1 MSVGRHFHKL
11 LILLIAERLAGNGME
26 VALSTAWDDESRT
39 GQIERICTGKAA
51 NPYAPL
57 RSGVAYQLAAFF
69 CPNAFATGVDM
80 KQVLASLR
88 SGNWKALLACFLYF
102 DTGFTA
108 WVMFGPLAPYISKQL
123 QLSPMQ
129 AGFLVAVPV
138 LSASIVRVTLGNLF
152 QSVNGRTLALM
163 GIFLSA
169 LPAVMLLLP
178 VVPNYQLLLTL
189 GTLLGIGGASFAIAL
204 PMAGSSY
211 PPQVQGLVLGLAAA
225 GNVGAVVDGFLFPSL
240 AQHWGWQRATAA
252 VLPLLA
258 LTAVAVMLWAED
270 RSSKAGNARHAF
282 VGFVISL
289 LSVMGLVQ
297 LVSAGVFGSGKT
309 GQLLLPALGA
319 AVALAVLPRK
329 YLNVLRE
336 RDTWIVMLVYS
347 ITFGGFVGMS
357 SYVSLLLT
365 TQYALS
371 KVDAGMFMAALS
383 FTGAMVRPVGGLL
396 ADRVSGVKVLL
407 VLLLAI
413 ALCNVGFATLAPGLN
428 AALALLAAL
437 YLCFG
442 LGNGAT
448 FQLVPHRWRGKTG
461 LMTGIIGAAGGI
473 GGFYLP
479 VIMGIAK
486 ESTGSYQPGF
496 ATFAVLAAIGFIS
509 VAALQRQWLAWSAPA
524 GVQLALDAAAA
535 E

>member
-1 MSVGRHFHKL
+1 
-11 LILLIAERLAGNGME
+11 
-26 VALSTAWDDESRT
+26 
-39 GQIERICTGKAA
+39 
-51 NPYAPL
+51 
-57 RSGVAYQLAAFF
+57 
-69 CPNAFATGVDM
+69 M
-80 KQVLASLR
+80 KQVIASLK

-108 WVMFGPLAPYISKQL
+108 WVMFGPLAPYIAKQL
-123 QLSPMQ
+123 TLSPTQ
-129 AGFLVAVPV
+129 SGFLVAVPV

-152 QSVNGRTLALM
+152 QSVNGRGLALL
-163 GIFLSA
+163 GIALSA
-169 LPAVMLLLP
+169 VPALLLLLP
-178 VVPNYQLLLTL
+178 IVPTYSLLLVL
-189 GTLLGIGGASFAIAL
+189 GGFLGVGGASFAIAL

-211 PPQVQGLVLGLAAA
+211 PPRVQGLVLGLAAA
-225 GNVGAVVDGFLFPSL
+225 GNIGAVIDGFVFPTL
-240 AQHWGWQRATAA
+240 AQHFGWQRATAA

-258 LTAVAVMLWAED
+258 LTAAAVLLWAED
-270 RSSKAGNARHAF
+270 RSAKSGSPVRAL
-282 VGFVISL
+282 VGFGVSL
-289 LSVMGLVQ
+289 LGIIVLVQ
-297 LVSAGVFGSGKT
+297 LVNHGLFGPGRT
-309 GQLLLPALGA
+309 GTLLLPVLGV

-329 YLNVLRE
+329 YLAVLAE
-336 RDTWIVMLVYS
+336 RDTWVVMLIYS

-365 TQYALS
+365 TQYQLS

-396 ADRVSGVKVLL
+396 ADRLSGVRVLL
-407 VLLLAI
+407 VLLVGI
-413 ALCNVGFATLAPGLN
+413 ALCNFSYAMFMP
-428 AALALLAAL
+428 ALASAIVLLAVL

-461 LMTGIIGAAGGI
+461 VMTGIIGAAGGI

-486 ESTGSYQPGF
+486 ESTGSYQLGF
-496 ATFAVLAAIGFIS
+496 ATFGVLATIAFVLLGVLHRPWLRWSSPDDSALGF
-509 VAALQRQWLAWSAPA
+509 
-524 GVQLALDAAAA
+524 DAAVAPVA

>member
-1 MSVGRHFHKL
+1 MAV
-11 LILLIAERLAGNGME
+11 
-26 VALSTAWDDESRT
+26 
-39 GQIERICTGKAA
+39 
-51 NPYAPL
+51 
-57 RSGVAYQLAAFF
+57 FF
-69 CPNAFATGVDM
+69 CAFETRTVKTSRSRVGTM
-80 KQVLASLR
+80 KHVIESLR

-123 QLSPMQ
+123 SLSPSQ

-152 QSVNGRTLALM
+152 QAVEGRRLALL
-163 GIFLSA
+163 GISISA
-169 LPAVMLLLP
+169 IPSLILLLP
-178 VVPNYQLLLTL
+178 IVPTYSMLLML
-189 GTLLGIGGASFAIAL
+189 GALLGMGGASFAIAL

-211 PPQVQGLVLGLAAA
+211 PPRVQGLVLGLAAA
-225 GNVGAVVDGFLFPSL
+225 GNIGAVVDGFVFPTL
-240 AQHWGWQRATAA
+240 AQHYGWQLSTAA

-258 LTAVAVMLWAED
+258 LTGAAVLLWAED
-270 RSSKAGNARHAF
+270 RSVKSGSGPRAFAGFA
-282 VGFVISL
+282 ISL
-289 LSVMGLVQ
+289 VSVMALVLLVNSGL
-297 LVSAGVFGSGKT
+297 FGHGKT
-309 GQLLLPALGA
+309 GQLLLPVLGA

-329 YLNVLRE
+329 YWVVLAE
-336 RDTWIVMLVYS
+336 RDTWVVMLVYS

-365 TQYALS
+365 TQYELP
-371 KVDAGMFMAALS
+371 KVDAGMIMAGLS
-383 FTGAMVRPVGGLL
+383 LTGALVRPVGGLL
-396 ADRVSGVKVLL
+396 ADRLSGVKVLL

-413 ALCNVGFATLAPGLN
+413 ALCNIGFAMLMPPLPG
-428 AALALLAAL
+428 AVALLTAL

-448 FQLVPHRWRGKTG
+448 FQLVPHRWKGKTG

-479 VIMGIAK
+479 IVMSMAK
-486 ESTGSYQPGF
+486 EGTGSYQLGF
-496 ATFAVLAAIGFIS
+496 TTFGILAVLAL
-509 VAALQRQWLAWSAPA
+509 ALVVVLHRRWLAWSAPEPA
-524 GVQLALDAAAA
+524 GLALDLAMAPT